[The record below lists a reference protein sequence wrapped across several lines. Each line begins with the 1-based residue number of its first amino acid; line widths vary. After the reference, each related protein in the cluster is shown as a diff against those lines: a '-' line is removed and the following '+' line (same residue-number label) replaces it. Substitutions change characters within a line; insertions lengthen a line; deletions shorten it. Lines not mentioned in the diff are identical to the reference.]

1 MALKVGIEIL
11 SAIPGKC
18 GAVGN
23 LWRNNMRLFPEYGRD
38 MEFYFFVN
46 SSLRSYYDMHFR
58 DRLSNLH
65 LVEVPVDPNNVLK
78 KLLAQE
84 VRIPRLMQKYGID
97 IYFTG
102 SLAPLFY
109 PVSKFTIFK
118 ITALQFFYVPE
129 QVGKKQTMYH
139 RNATPRKARISDL
152 IIANSH
158 YTKKEIVRLL
168 KVPHE
173 KVHVIYE
180 SVDHDL
186 FNRDEPRDY
195 HWRVLKKNFSI
206 EYPFVLFI
214 SDLRP
219 YKNPLVLIQAYEDL
233 LKMERIP
240 EDLLIIGNS
249 ILGYGEELY
258 KYADKSQFSERIH
271 FLPFHE
277 PFDLL
282 HFYRC
287 ASVFVY
293 PSELETFGTPPL
305 EAMAC
310 GTTVIVS
317 NKTAVPEVA
326 GNGAVHV
333 DPQNRGE
340 LVTALKM
347 LLTDEDFRVKM
358 VSQGLVRSQMFS
370 WRKHAEETVQL
381 IRNSAPR
388 IIG

>member
-1 MALKVGIEIL
+1 MRVGIEIL

-46 SSLRSYYDMHFR
+46 SPLRSYYDMYFG
-58 DRLSNLH
+58 DRPSNLH

-97 IYFTG
+97 IYFTA
-102 SLAPLFY
+102 SPAPLFY

-129 QVGKKQTMYH
+129 QVGKKQTLYH
-139 RNATPRKARISDL
+139 RNATPRKARYSDL
-152 IIANSH
+152 IIANSQ
-158 YTKKEIVRLL
+158 YTKREIVRLL
-168 KVPHE
+168 KVPSE

-180 SVDHDL
+180 AVDHEL
-186 FNRDEPRDY
+186 FNRNEPGAY
-195 HWRVLKKNFSI
+195 HWKVLKEKFSI
-206 EYPFVLFI
+206 QYPFILFI

-219 YKNPLVLIQAYEDL
+219 YKNPFVLIQAYKDL
-233 LKMERIP
+233 LKEENIV

-249 ILGYGEELY
+249 VLGYGDELY
-258 KYADKSQFSERIH
+258 AYTEKSKFSERIH
-271 FLPFHE
+271 FLPFQE

-287 ASVFVY
+287 ASVFAY

-310 GTTVIVS
+310 GTPVIVS

-326 GNGAVHV
+326 GNGALHIE
-333 DPQNRGE
+333 PQNRDE
-340 LVTALKM
+340 LATALKM
-347 LLTDEDFRVKM
+347 LLTNQDLRARM
-358 VSQGLVRSQMFS
+358 VSQGIERSQMFS
-370 WRKHAEETVQL
+370 WRKHAEETVEL
-381 IRNSAPR
+381 IRNTAPR
-388 IIG
+388 GP